1 MKKFEEIRRPRILI
15 EGVVI
20 VASILL
26 ALAADAWWDGV
37 QEREEERKVLS
48 AIRAEFEMNLE
59 NLAQT
64 GEYHR
69 RALTAMQTV
78 VSASRSDSVDAEVSE
93 GAIFVSW
100 VVATPHYNPA
110 TGALAATIGSG
121 QIGLIRN
128 VELRHRLAG
137 WDAIIS
143 DLMIDEQTRRDFVN
157 HELLPVL
164 AEFGI
169 GGGYL
174 TEQLPTADIHEALK
188 SRLLLA
194 YLNGQID
201 QISHLLTHFDD
212 AEAATHAM
220 IADLSKELGSL

>member
-37 QEREEERKVLS
+37 QERAEERKVLS
-48 AIRAEFEMNLE
+48 AIRADFEMNLE
-59 NLAQT
+59 ILAHT

-69 RALTAMQTV
+69 RALVAMQNV
-78 VSASRSDSVDAEVSE
+78 ISASRSDSVDAEVSE

-110 TGALAATIGSG
+110 TGALAAAIGSG
-121 QIGLIRN
+121 QIGLVRN
-128 VELRHRLAG
+128 VELRNRLAG

-143 DLMIDEQTRRDFVN
+143 DLVIDEQTRRDFVT
-157 HELLPVL
+157 HELLPAL

-220 IADLSKELGSL
+220 IADLSEELGSL

>member
-1 MKKFEEIRRPRILI
+1 MPEQLNIQWKRISV
-15 EGVVI
+15 EAAAI
-20 VASILL
+20 VGSILL
-26 ALAADAWWDGV
+26 AFVIDAWWDGV
-37 QEREEERKVLS
+37 QERAEERKVLS
-48 AIRAEFEMNLE
+48 AIRAEFVMNLE
-59 NLAQT
+59 ILAQT

-78 VSASRSDSVDAEVSE
+78 VLASRSDSVDAEVSE

-110 TGALAATIGSG
+110 TGALAAAIGSG
-121 QIGLIRN
+121 QISLIRN
-128 VELRHRLAG
+128 IELRHRLAG